1 MDDWFKDWF
10 SSDEYLN
17 VYRHRDSHDAN
28 KSLDLIL
35 RNITLNNNAEV
46 LDAACGAGRHSILL
60 SQMGFKVFAFDL
72 SKNLLNIAK
81 NDSAK
86 NNIKLKLFCSD
97 LRNLALN
104 SSFDLVLNM
113 FTSFGYF
120 NTDEENYSFFKTT
133 ESILKNNG
141 YLVLDYLNKYHVE
154 STLVKYSEK
163 NIDGKIINEHRYIK
177 DNRVH
182 KDIIISHVDKQYSFY
197 ESVRL
202 YSKSEIVNKLNS
214 FGLTEYK
221 TFGNYSGDPFNEKT
235 SERLIIIFKK

>member
-1 MDDWFKDWF
+1 MHDWFKNWF

-17 VYRHRDSHDAN
+17 VYRHRDSDDAA
-28 KSLDLIL
+28 KSIDLIL
-35 RNITLNNNAEV
+35 TNITLKNNATI

-60 SQMGFKVFAFDL
+60 SKMGFKVFAFDL

-81 NDSAK
+81 NNSAK
-86 NNIKLKLFCSD
+86 NNINLNLFCSD

-104 SSFDLVLNM
+104 SSFDLILNM

-120 NTDEENYSFFKTT
+120 KTDEENYSFFKTA

-141 YLVLDYLNKYHVE
+141 YLILDYFNKFYVE

-163 NIDGKIINEHRYIK
+163 NIDGKIFNEHRYIEN
-177 DNRVH
+177 NRVH
-182 KDIIISHVDKQYSFY
+182 KDIIIDHVDKQYSFF

-202 YSKSEIVNKLNS
+202 YSKSEIVKNLNS
-214 FGLTEYK
+214 FGLSEYK
-221 TFGNYSGDPFNEKT
+221 TFGNYSGEPFNEKT